1 MDEAAQIT
9 ASVEST
15 VIERTAE
22 DSAEKNEEGQVE
34 EEKANPTQ
42 PQSQSEDAKAETAQN
57 DDDDC
62 EVQVFSD
69 T

>member
-34 EEKANPTQ
+34 EEKATPAQ
-42 PQSQSEDAKAETAQN
+42 PQPQSEDAKAETAQN